1 MCKRKTYPANLLS
14 AVRFNE
20 IFETHLNY
28 ENLTG
33 DQLKGLDYLLS
44 KMTER
49 EQIVVR
55 NYFVDGMSRKAI
67 GMKYAGMSENRV
79 RQIIAHALKKM
90 KGREWAAYVLDGYEA
105 RSVSLEKA
113 LIIEETRYLKNYK
126 IVGKKHA
133 YYQDL
138 TVLNLPKRIVTG
150 LGSAGVTT
158 VRDLIIWVSFEG
170 WVDRTHNLGSMSAEL
185 IMAELY
191 NRNFLPEKYKE
202 IPFETV
208 MPKIDMEVS
217 AFQNLNKYFNQE

>member
-1 MCKRKTYPANLLS
+1 MSRKKTYPANLLS

-20 IFETHLNY
+20 IFEADLDY
-28 ENLTG
+28 KNLTD
-33 DQLKGLDYLLS
+33 DQMKGLNYLLS
-44 KMTER
+44 RMTER
-49 EQIVVR
+49 EQIIVR

-67 GMKYAGMSENRV
+67 GMKYAGMNENRV

-138 TVLNLPKRIVTG
+138 TVLNLPKRIITG
-150 LGSAGVTT
+150 LGRAGVTT

-170 WVDRTHNLGSMSAEL
+170 WVDRTRNLGSVSAEL
-185 IMAELY
+185 IMTALY
-191 NRNFLPEKYKE
+191 NRNFLPEQYKE
-202 IPFETV
+202 ISFETII
-208 MPKIDMEVS
+208 PKMDMEVG
-217 AFQNLNKYFNQE
+217 AFQNLNRYFK